1 MKIPQLRPLHAA
13 RGFSLVEV
21 MVALI
26 VISVGMLGIA
36 KMQGLALSSTGA
48 SRSRALASIEA
59 SSLAAAMQANRAYW
73 SLAGAGTLTATV
85 TTSGGTATLA
95 SGDATLQAALT
106 AAAGSA
112 CSGTSVSNLS
122 CLCAASCVA
131 ASLAGA
137 DLYDWGQSLAGFLPS
152 ATATVTCNRTDTPVD
167 CKILISYFENTV
179 SMTSQQASAAVVA
192 TAGGSPGSNVQ
203 VQYAVY
209 VIP

>member
-1 MKIPQLRPLHAA
+1 MRIPLLRPLSAS

-26 VISVGMLGIA
+26 VIAVGMLGIA

-48 SRSRALASIEA
+48 SRSRALAAIEA

-85 TTSGGTATLA
+85 ATSGGTATTT
-95 SGDATLQAALT
+95 SGDATLQT
-106 AAAGSA
+106 AIGNAGGGSA
-112 CSGTSVSNLS
+112 CTGTSVSNLS
-122 CLCAASCVA
+122 CLCTTTCLAAN
-131 ASLAGA
+131 LAGA
-137 DLYDWGQSLAGFLPS
+137 DLYDWGQTLAGFLPS

-167 CKILISYFENTV
+167 CKILISYLENTV
-179 SMTSQQASAAVVA
+179 SMTSQQASAAVA
-192 TAGGSPGSNVQ
+192 NGTNGSNVQ
-203 VQYAVY
+203 VNYAVY

>member
-1 MKIPQLRPLHAA
+1 MRIPLVRPLRAA

-26 VISVGMLGIA
+26 VIAVGMLGIA

-48 SRSRALASIEA
+48 SRSRALAAIEA
-59 SSLAAAMQANRAYW
+59 SSLAAAMQANRGYW
-73 SLAGAGTLTATV
+73 SLAGAGTLSATV
-85 TTSGGTATLA
+85 TTSGGTATFV
-95 SGDATLQAALT
+95 SGDGTLQAALT

-112 CSGTSVSNLS
+112 CSGTTSNLS
-122 CLCAASCVA
+122 CFCTATCVP

-137 DLYDWGQSLAGFLPS
+137 DLYDWGKTLAGFLPS

-167 CKILISYFENTV
+167 CKILISYWENTV
-179 SMTSQQASAAVVA
+179 SMTSQQASAAVA
-192 TAGGSPGSNVQ
+192 NGTHGSNVQ
-203 VQYAVY
+203 VNYAVY

>member
-1 MKIPQLRPLHAA
+1 MRIPMVRPSRAS

-26 VISVGMLGIA
+26 VIAVGMLGIA

-48 SRSRALASIEA
+48 SRSRALAAIEA
-59 SSLAAAMQANRAYW
+59 SSLAATMQANRGYW
-73 SLAGAGTLTATV
+73 SLASATNLTATV

-95 SGDATLQAALT
+95 SGDAPLQAALT

-112 CSGTSVSNLS
+112 CTGTSVSNLS
-122 CLCAASCVA
+122 CVCTVSCTAVN
-131 ASLAGA
+131 LAGA

-152 ATATVTCNRTDTPVD
+152 ATATVTCNRADTPVD
-167 CKILISYFENTV
+167 CKILISYLENTV
-179 SMTSQQASAAVVA
+179 SMTSQQASAAVA
-192 TAGGSPGSNVQ
+192 NGTNGSNVQ
-203 VQYAVY
+203 VNYAVY

>member
-1 MKIPQLRPLHAA
+1 MRIPRVRPLNAS

-26 VISVGMLGIA
+26 VIAVGMLGIA
-36 KMQGLALSSTGA
+36 KMQGLALSSTSA
-48 SRSRALASIEA
+48 SRSRALAAIEA

-95 SGDATLQAALT
+95 SPDGTLQAALT
-106 AAAGSA
+106 AAAGTA
-112 CSGTSVSNLS
+112 CAGASVSNLS
-122 CLCAASCVA
+122 CVCTVSCAPAVN
-131 ASLAGA
+131 LAGA
-137 DLYDWGQSLAGFLPS
+137 DLYDWGQSLAGFLPN

-167 CKILISYFENTV
+167 CKIQISYLENTV
-179 SMTSQQASAAVVA
+179 SMTSQEANAAVA
-192 TAGGSPGSNVQ
+192 NGTNGSNVQ
-203 VQYAVY
+203 VNYAVY

>member
-1 MKIPQLRPLHAA
+1 MRILLIRPLSAS

-26 VISVGMLGIA
+26 VIAVGMLGIA

-48 SRSRALASIEA
+48 SRSRALAAIEA
-59 SSLAAAMQANRAYW
+59 SSLASAMQANRGYW

-95 SGDATLQAALT
+95 SGDGTLQAALT

-112 CSGTSVSNLS
+112 CTGTSVSNLS
-122 CLCAASCVA
+122 CLCTASCVA

-152 ATATVTCNRTDTPVD
+152 ATATVTCNRADTPVD
-167 CKILISYFENTV
+167 CRILISYFENTV
-179 SMTSQQASAAVVA
+179 SMTSQQASAAVA
-192 TAGGSPGSNVQ
+192 NGTNGSNVQ